1 MQNFEIQIHDIK
13 PLVEIQDYS
22 LYYLIVLIALIIVFA
37 GGIAYIIYKWFHRRG
52 EYNVRKEHL
61 AIMNEVDI
69 HDTKNTAYTM
79 SIYGATFKDDTPRHN
94 EIYKNMRKKLNNYKY
109 KKSVEA
115 FDREVLGYIE
125 LYRDM
130 IDV

>member
-1 MQNFEIQIHDIK
+1 MQNYEIVIHDIK

-22 LYYLIVLIALIIVFA
+22 LYYLISISALIFIFV
-37 GGIAYIIYKWFHRRG
+37 GGIAFIIYKWFHKKD
-52 EYNVRKEHL
+52 EYNIRKEHVAL
-61 AIMNEVDI
+61 MNKVDMS
-69 HDTKNTAYTM
+69 DTKSTAYTM

-109 KKSVEA
+109 KKSVDK
-115 FDREVLGYIE
+115 FDSEVIGYIE